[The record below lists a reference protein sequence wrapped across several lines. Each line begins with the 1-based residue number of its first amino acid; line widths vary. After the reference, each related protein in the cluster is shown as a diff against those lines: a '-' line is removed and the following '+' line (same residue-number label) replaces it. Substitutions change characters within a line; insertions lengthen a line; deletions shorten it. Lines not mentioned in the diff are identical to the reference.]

1 MGAPDGPWR
10 RWAAAAMVEDDPFLF
25 FDGSAILMKF
35 EWISIDGSERG
46 VKKRKIGLYG
56 TRFGEE
62 LSEIR
67 RFEVLGM
74 EET

>member
-10 RWAAAAMVEDDPFLF
+10 RWAAATVVEDDPFLF

-35 EWISIDGSERG
+35 FWILVGGSERG

-56 TRFGEE
+56 
-62 LSEIR
+62 
-67 RFEVLGM
+67 M
-74 EET
+74 